1 MSTEAVI
8 PLGQHPNSEEKQA
21 AVSSLVLD
29 SLYVEQLEP
38 SLSILDVFPPGQHPN
53 SELKQAVDGVIGLSK
68 IPGGVHEVHSELYVQ
83 LDEL

>member
-1 MSTEAVI
+1 VSTEAVI

-53 SELKQAVDGVIGLSK
+53 LELKQAVDRVILLSK
-68 IPGGVHEVHSELYVQ
+68 TLEGTHEAHSELYVQ
-83 LDEL
+83 LVEL